1 MKLFSKVL
9 ILLAVPLSGEVLL
22 VSSLLSQNADIER
35 ESQRMVQAKAMN
47 QSLFVVQSS
56 YLNGIALMY
65 KVTTSGSYQD
75 LIEFNR
81 LIDRLPRLN
90 NMVRRQAQ
98 VCGIEHSKPIE
109 RLEVVSREV
118 QSKLN
123 GIQEAAR
130 NSSNLTADLSG
141 LSKEFDGL
149 RPLLHMCLDA
159 LNDLMDWQWRLQKAS
174 EKRQVQ
180 LHNAVTSTL
189 VWGGTLNLA
198 MVVLLAVWLNRVTIS
213 RLNCIMDNVKR
224 IGLELPLLH
233 TAMGNDEI
241 SELDSILHQV
251 SGSLLEARKKER
263 AAEATREAFYS
274 MVTRELR
281 VPLNAVIDGILR
293 VAAGTLGQVSEKA
306 SKTLQ
311 LASEN
316 SQRALQLIN
325 DFLDLRTLDDK
336 SFELKLGEVD
346 ACELI
351 DICIETVSP
360 QALEKKIKLSRNAS
374 PYIMTVDKVNL
385 GRVLTNLLTNAIKFS
400 PQHSEITV
408 RFSQEAGFARF
419 EICDQGSGI
428 PADRKE
434 DVFARFKQLPGD
446 HVQQGTGL
454 GLAICKLLVEQHGG
468 RIGIKDNTPKG
479 SVFYFTLPLEPASK

>member
-1 MKLFSKVL
+1 MKLLSKVL

-22 VSSLLSQNADIER
+22 VSSLLGQNAEIER

-47 QSLFVVQSS
+47 QSLFFVQSS

-65 KVTTSGSYQD
+65 KVSMSGSYQD

-90 NMVRRQAQ
+90 KMVRRQAQ

-118 QSKLN
+118 QSKLQC
-123 GIQEAAR
+123 IQQAAL
-130 NSSNLTADLSG
+130 NSSDIAADLSE
-141 LSKEFDGL
+141 LSKEFDRS
-149 RPLLHMCLDA
+149 RPLLRMCLDA
-159 LNDLMDWQWRLQKAS
+159 LSELMDWQWRLQKDS
-174 EKRQVQ
+174 ERRQVQ

-189 VWGGTLNLA
+189 IWGGMLNLVL
-198 MVVLLAVWLNRVTIS
+198 VVLLAVWLNRVTIS
-213 RLNCIMDNVKR
+213 RLKCIMANVKR
-224 IGLELPLLH
+224 IGLELPLVH

-241 SELDSILHQV
+241 SELDRILHQV
-251 SGSLLEARKKER
+251 SRSLLDAREKER
-263 AAEATREAFYS
+263 EAEATREAFYS

-281 VPLNAVIDGILR
+281 VPLNAVIAGILR
-293 VAAGTLGQVSEKA
+293 VAAGTLGLVSEKA
-306 SKTLQ
+306 NKTLR
-311 LASEN
+311 LAAEN

-325 DFLDLRTLDDK
+325 DFLDLRTLDEK

-351 DICIETVSP
+351 DSCIQTVLP
-360 QALEKKIKLSRNAS
+360 QALEKKITLSNNAS
-374 PYIMTVDKVNL
+374 SYVITADKVNL

-400 PQHSEITV
+400 PHNSEITV
-408 RFSQEAGFARF
+408 RLSTEAGVARF
-419 EICDQGSGI
+419 EIYDQGSGI
-428 PADRKE
+428 PADRKD

-468 RIGIKDNTPKG
+468 SIGVKDNTPQG
-479 SVFYFTLPLEPASK
+479 SVFYFTLPLESISK